1 MKVGQSPTP
10 AVSRDHCPLRAANSS
25 LFLLSA
31 STETLTSTSERNELV
46 YAAIDVQA
54 TQGNLDAPAQ
64 DYRALYDY
72 TAQVRPASSS
82 VLQRLPA
89 RGHRTWQHAWGVST

>member
-10 AVSRDHCPLRAANSS
+10 AVSGDHCSLRGANSS

-31 STETLTSTSERNELV
+31 STETPTSTPERNELV

-54 TQGNLDAPAQ
+54 TQGNLDASAQ

-72 TAQVRPASSS
+72 TAQVRPAFFS
-82 VLQRLPA
+82 VLQLEGTVP
-89 RGHRTWQHAWGVST
+89 GNMPGV

>member
-1 MKVGQSPTP
+1 M
-10 AVSRDHCPLRAANSS
+10 
-25 LFLLSA
+25 
-31 STETLTSTSERNELV
+31 V

-54 TQGNLDAPAQ
+54 TQNLDASAQ

-82 VLQRLPA
+82 VLQLEGTVP
-89 RGHRTWQHAWGVST
+89 GNMPGV